1 MIIILCPIYF
11 TEYDFENL
19 GGSLNAKLPD
29 SGLQPPSLPLL
40 IHAQA
45 VKVHSPD
52 LDRSPIIVIKV
63 IIEEQEIVFRVFW
76 RHPNLQTSPSS
87 PTWMSSIVS
96 NLFADLKSVIAMVE
110 EGLEEENKMIKN
122 LKSGDVQFVLM

>member
-1 MIIILCPIYF
+1 MSKITSMIIILCPIYF

-52 LDRSPIIVIKV
+52 LDYC
-63 IIEEQEIVFRVFW
+63 
-76 RHPNLQTSPSS
+76 
-87 PTWMSSIVS
+87 
-96 NLFADLKSVIAMVE
+96 
-110 EGLEEENKMIKN
+110 EEN
-122 LKSGDVQFVLM
+122 DD

>member
-1 MIIILCPIYF
+1 MLQVSKITTMMIILCPIYF

-52 LDRSPIIVIKV
+52 LDR
-63 IIEEQEIVFRVFW
+63 QLLR
-76 RHPNLQTSPSS
+76 
-87 PTWMSSIVS
+87 
-96 NLFADLKSVIAMVE
+96 
-110 EGLEEENKMIKN
+110 NKK
-122 LKSGDVQFVLM
+122 

>member
-1 MIIILCPIYF
+1 MQVSKITTMIIILCPIYF

-52 LDRSPIIVIKV
+52 LDQSPIIVIKV
-63 IIEEQEIVFRVFW
+63 IIEEQAIVFREYFGVTLIFTDITIFTNMDVFET
-76 RHPNLQTSPSS
+76 L
-87 PTWMSSIVS
+87 
-96 NLFADLKSVIAMVE
+96 
-110 EGLEEENKMIKN
+110 
-122 LKSGDVQFVLM
+122 

>member
-52 LDRSPIIVIKV
+52 LDRSPVIVIKV
-63 IIEEQEIVFRVFW
+63 IIEEQAIVFREYFGVTLILTDITIFTNMDVFDS
-76 RHPNLQTSPSS
+76 L
-87 PTWMSSIVS
+87 
-96 NLFADLKSVIAMVE
+96 
-110 EGLEEENKMIKN
+110 
-122 LKSGDVQFVLM
+122 

>member
-1 MIIILCPIYF
+1 MQVSKITTMIIILCPIYF

-52 LDRSPIIVIKV
+52 LEMKTM
-63 IIEEQEIVFRVFW
+63 IEEQEIVFREYFGVTLIFTDITIFTNMDVFDS
-76 RHPNLQTSPSS
+76 L
-87 PTWMSSIVS
+87 
-96 NLFADLKSVIAMVE
+96 
-110 EGLEEENKMIKN
+110 
-122 LKSGDVQFVLM
+122 